1 MECAPAVECLPGNT
15 LGTIASYDGV
25 RSSKALSQKALR
37 APEEFKDADIAIPKY
52 WIGLYGG
59 ELKGQ
64 VLRFRLAGN
73 LDGPCVFALGG
84 ISAGRIVSDAGEGEQ
99 GWWREIARPGGGI
112 DLDQYCVIGFDYP
125 TGDETVDLC
134 PEDFAEL
141 IAYGLKE
148 LGIEKLEAFV
158 GASFGGMIGLAFAR
172 KYPALVERLCV
183 ISAAHRPH
191 PMAQAWR
198 IIQRRIIEFA
208 EAQGAPAEGVA
219 LARELAMTTYRTPE
233 EFAGRFSHQLGAADS
248 VDGYLAARG
257 GDYARTVSAARY
269 LTLSAAIDR
278 HDEKPEAIKTRTF
291 VVGVDSDRLAPLSD
305 VEDLERRLGGP
316 SSLAVISSAYG
327 HDAFLK
333 ESCALNAQLQS
344 FFRQEL
350 S

>member
-1 MECAPAVECLPGNT
+1 MAYAPAVEFSPRE
-15 LGTIASYDGV
+15 ASCPTAFDG
-25 RSSKALSQKALR
+25 RAY
-37 APEEFKDADIAIPKY
+37 APEGKIEKGFHKPGSFLDADVAIPKY

-64 VLRFRLAGN
+64 VLRFRFAGN
-73 LDGPCVFALGG
+73 LEGPCVLALGG
-84 ISAGRIVSDAGEGEQ
+84 ISAGRAVSDAGEQ
-99 GWWREIARPGGGI
+99 GWWREVACPGGGI
-112 DLDQYCVIGFDYP
+112 DLDKYCVIGFDYP
-125 TGDETVDLC
+125 TGEEAVDLC

-148 LGIEKLEAFV
+148 LNVEKLDAFV

-172 KYPALVERLCV
+172 KYPELLDRLCV

-198 IIQRRIIEFA
+198 VIQRRIIEFA
-208 EAQGAPAEGVA
+208 SVQGAPAQGVA
-219 LARELAMTTYRTPE
+219 LARELAMTTYRTAE
-233 EFAGRFSHQLGAADS
+233 EFSERFTPKLDAADS
-248 VDGYLAARG
+248 VGGYLAARG
-257 GDYARTVSAARY
+257 EDYACKVSPARY

-278 HDEKPEAIKTRTF
+278 HDEKPEAIKTPAF
-291 VVGVDSDRLAPLSD
+291 VIGVDSDRLAPLSD

-316 SSLAVISSAYG
+316 SSLAVISSTYG

-333 ESCALNAQLQS
+333 ESRALNAQLQT

>member
-1 MECAPAVECLPGNT
+1 MECAPVVECLPGNT
-15 LGTIASYDGV
+15 LGTIASYGGA
-25 RSSKALSQKALR
+25 RSPKALSQKAFQ
-37 APEEFKDADIAIPKY
+37 APREIKDADIAIPKY

-64 VLRFRLAGN
+64 VLRFRFAGN
-73 LDGPCVFALGG
+73 LEGPFVLALGG
-84 ISAGRIVSDAGEGEQ
+84 ISAGRAVSGAGEGEQ
-99 GWWREIARPGGGI
+99 GWWREIARSGGGI
-112 DLDQYCVIGFDYP
+112 DLNHYCVIGFDYP

-148 LGIEKLEAFV
+148 LNVEKLDALI

-198 IIQRRIIEFA
+198 IIQRRIIELA
-208 EAQGAPAEGVA
+208 DAQGAPTEGVA

-233 EFAGRFSHQLGAADS
+233 EFAERFSHELDAADS
-248 VDGYLAARG
+248 VGGYLAARG
-257 GDYARTVSAARY
+257 EDYACTVSAARY

-278 HDEKPEAIKTRTF
+278 HDEKPEAIKTPAF
-291 VVGVDSDRLAPLSD
+291 VIGVDSDRLAPLSD
-305 VEDLERRLGGP
+305 VEQLVRRLGGP
-316 SSLAVISSAYG
+316 SSLAVISSPYG

-333 ESCALNAQLQS
+333 ESRALNAELQS